1 MTSRRDATDRQP
13 QSDKPVQKAGG
24 VSSSIDPA
32 VYNSMFVSM
41 VLNMSWQLAI
51 VVIVPIVGGYMLD
64 QRLHSSPVLVL
75 SGLVVAVLATCGILW
90 RTVKLANSRVAAL
103 QPKVGKK

>member
-1 MTSRRDATDRQP
+1 MTSRKDATDRQP
-13 QSDKPVQKAGG
+13 QSDKLVPKADGA
-24 VSSSIDPA
+24 SPSIDPA

-41 VLNMSWQLAI
+41 VLNMSWQLAV

-64 QRLHSSPVLVL
+64 QRLHTSPLLVL

-90 RTVKLANSRVAAL
+90 RTVQLANSRVAAL
-103 QPKVGKK
+103 QPKGGKK